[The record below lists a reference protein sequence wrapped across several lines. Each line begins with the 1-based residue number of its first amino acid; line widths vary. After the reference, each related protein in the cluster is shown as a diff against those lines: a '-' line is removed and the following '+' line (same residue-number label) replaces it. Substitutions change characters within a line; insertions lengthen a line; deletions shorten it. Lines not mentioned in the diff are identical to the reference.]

1 MTQDILVTRSGHI
14 VQVELNRPP
23 ANFFDESLMRQLAD
37 LLEELGADG
46 QCRAVVLCAAGKH
59 FCAGADFSSR
69 SESTE
74 EIGRSA
80 SSRAGDA
87 GRSASSRAEDS
98 GPAASDL
105 YRQAVRI
112 FSAPVPIVAAVQG
125 SAVGG
130 GLGLACAAD
139 FRVASPETRFVANFS
154 RLGFHQGFGLTVS
167 LPEIVG
173 GQLAKEML
181 YTGVRVDG
189 IRAHAAG
196 LADRLVPAEELR
208 PAAHAFAEQIAAA
221 APLAV
226 AAIRATMRDGLA
238 GRVERALEHEL
249 AEQTRLRKTE
259 DFAEG
264 IQASMQRRDPV
275 FHGH

>member
-1 MTQDILVTRSGHI
+1 MTQDILVTRSGHV
-14 VQVELNRPP
+14 VQAELNKPP
-23 ANFFDESLMRQLAD
+23 ANYFDEPMLTALGD
-37 LLEELGADG
+37 LLEELADDP

-69 SESTE
+69 TGVGEDGGE
-74 EIGRSA
+74 G
-80 SSRAGDA
+80 A
-87 GRSASSRAEDS
+87 GRI
-98 GPAASDL
+98 

-112 FSAPVPIVAAVQG
+112 FAANVPIVAAVQG

-181 YTGVRVDG
+181 YTGARIDG
-189 IRAHAAG
+189 ARAYAAG

-208 PAAHAFAEQIAAA
+208 GAAHALAEQIAAA

-226 AAIRATMRDGLA
+226 ASIRATMRNGLA
-238 GRVERALEHEL
+238 DRVAVALEHEL
-249 AEQTRLRKTE
+249 AEQTRLRRTE

-264 IQASMQRRDPV
+264 IQANLNRRDPV
-275 FHGH
+275 FHGR

>member
-1 MTQDILVTRSGHI
+1 MTQDILVTRSGHV
-14 VQVELNRPP
+14 VQAELNKPP
-23 ANFFDESLMRQLAD
+23 ANYFDEPMLTALGD
-37 LLEELGADG
+37 LLEELADDP

-69 SESTE
+69 TGVGEDGGE
-74 EIGRSA
+74 G
-80 SSRAGDA
+80 A
-87 GRSASSRAEDS
+87 GRI
-98 GPAASDL
+98 

-112 FSAPVPIVAAVQG
+112 FAANVPIVAAVQG

-181 YTGVRVDG
+181 YTGARIDG
-189 IRAHAAG
+189 ARAYAAG

-208 PAAHAFAEQIAAA
+208 GAAHTLAEQIAAA

-226 AAIRATMRDGLA
+226 ASIRATMRNGLA
-238 GRVERALEHEL
+238 ERVADALEHEL
-249 AEQTRLRKTE
+249 AEQTRLRRTE

-264 IQASMQRRDPV
+264 IQASLNRRDPV
-275 FHGH
+275 FHGR

>member
-1 MTQDILVTRSGHI
+1 MTQDILVTRSGHV
-14 VQVELNRPP
+14 VQAELNKPP
-23 ANFFDESLMRQLAD
+23 SNYFDEPMLTALGD
-37 LLEELGADG
+37 LLEELADDP

-69 SESTE
+69 TGVGEDGGE
-74 EIGRSA
+74 G
-80 SSRAGDA
+80 A
-87 GRSASSRAEDS
+87 GRI
-98 GPAASDL
+98 

-112 FSAPVPIVAAVQG
+112 FAANVPIVAAVQG

-167 LPEIVG
+167 LAEIVG

-181 YTGVRVDG
+181 YTGARIEG
-189 IRAHAAG
+189 ARAYAAG

-208 PAAHAFAEQIAAA
+208 GAAHALAEQIAAA

-226 AAIRATMRDGLA
+226 ASIRATMRNGLA
-238 GRVERALEHEL
+238 ERVADALEHEL
-249 AEQTRLRKTE
+249 AEQTRLRRTE

-264 IQASMQRRDPV
+264 IQASLNRRDPV
-275 FHGH
+275 FHGR

>member
-1 MTQDILVTRSGHI
+1 MTQDILVTRSGHV
-14 VQVELNRPP
+14 VQAELNKPP
-23 ANFFDESLMRQLAD
+23 ANYFDEPMLTALGD
-37 LLEELGADG
+37 LLEELADDP

-69 SESTE
+69 TGVGEDGGE
-74 EIGRSA
+74 G
-80 SSRAGDA
+80 A
-87 GRSASSRAEDS
+87 GRI
-98 GPAASDL
+98 

-112 FSAPVPIVAAVQG
+112 FAANVPIVAAVQG

-181 YTGVRVDG
+181 YTGARIDG
-189 IRAHAAG
+189 ARAYAAG

-208 PAAHAFAEQIAAA
+208 GAAHALAEQIAAA

-226 AAIRATMRDGLA
+226 ASIRATMRNGLA
-238 GRVERALEHEL
+238 DRVAVALEHEL
-249 AEQTRLRKTE
+249 AEQTRLRRTE

-264 IQASMQRRDPV
+264 IQASLNRRDPV
-275 FHGH
+275 FHGR

>member
-1 MTQDILVTRSGHI
+1 MTQDILVTRSGHV
-14 VQVELNRPP
+14 VQAELNKPP
-23 ANFFDESLMRQLAD
+23 ANYFDEPMLTALGD
-37 LLEELGADG
+37 LLEELADDP

-59 FCAGADFSSR
+59 FCAGADSSSR
-69 SESTE
+69 TGVGEDGGE
-74 EIGRSA
+74 G
-80 SSRAGDA
+80 A
-87 GRSASSRAEDS
+87 GRI
-98 GPAASDL
+98 

-112 FSAPVPIVAAVQG
+112 FAANVPIVAAVQG

-181 YTGVRVDG
+181 YTGARIDG
-189 IRAHAAG
+189 ARAYAAG

-208 PAAHAFAEQIAAA
+208 GAAHALAEQIAAA

-226 AAIRATMRDGLA
+226 ASIRATMRNGLA
-238 GRVERALEHEL
+238 ERVADALEHEL
-249 AEQTRLRKTE
+249 AEQTRLRRTE

-264 IQASMQRRDPV
+264 IQASLNRRDPV
-275 FHGH
+275 FHGR

>member
-1 MTQDILVTRSGHI
+1 MTQDILVTRSGHV
-14 VQVELNRPP
+14 VQAELNRPP
-23 ANFFDESLMRQLAD
+23 ANFFDESLMAQLAD
-37 LLEELGADG
+37 LLDELGADA

-69 SESTE
+69 SESAGST
-74 EIGRSA
+74 GDGSVVA
-80 SSRAGDA
+80 SG
-87 GRSASSRAEDS
+87 
-98 GPAASDL
+98 L

-112 FSAPVPIVAAVQG
+112 FSSPVPIVAAVQG

-181 YTGVRVDG
+181 YTGVRIDG
-189 IRAHAAG
+189 TRAYAAG

-208 PAAHAFAEQIAAA
+208 PAAHVLAEQIAAA

-226 AAIRATMRDGLA
+226 AAIRATMRDGLP
-238 GRVERALEHEL
+238 GRVEHALEHEL

-275 FHGH
+275 FHGR

>member
-1 MTQDILVTRSGHI
+1 MTQDILVTRSGHV
-14 VQVELNRPP
+14 VQAELNKPP
-23 ANFFDESLMRQLAD
+23 ANYFDEPMLTGLGD
-37 LLEELGADG
+37 LLEELADDP

-69 SESTE
+69 TGVGEDGGE
-74 EIGRSA
+74 G
-80 SSRAGDA
+80 A
-87 GRSASSRAEDS
+87 GRI
-98 GPAASDL
+98 

-112 FSAPVPIVAAVQG
+112 FAANVPIVAAVQG

-181 YTGVRVDG
+181 YTGARIDG
-189 IRAHAAG
+189 ARAYAAG

-208 PAAHAFAEQIAAA
+208 GAAHALAEQIAAA

-226 AAIRATMRDGLA
+226 ASIRATMRNGLA
-238 GRVERALEHEL
+238 DRVAVALEHEL
-249 AEQTRLRKTE
+249 AEQTRLRRTE

-264 IQASMQRRDPV
+264 IQASLNRRDPV
-275 FHGH
+275 FHGR

>member
-1 MTQDILVTRSGHI
+1 MTQDIVVTRPSGAGH
-14 VQVELNRPP
+14 VAQVELNKPP
-23 ANFFDESLMRQLAD
+23 ANFFDEPLLTHVAD
-37 LLEELGADG
+37 ALEELADDP

-59 FCAGADFSSR
+59 FCAGNDFAAA
-69 SESTE
+69 
-74 EIGRSA
+74 GYGNNA
-80 SSRAGDA
+80 AGRAGA
-87 GRSASSRAEDS
+87 G
-98 GPAASDL
+98 GI

-112 FSAPVPIVAAVQG
+112 FAARVPIVAAVQG

-173 GQLAKEML
+173 GQFAKEML
-181 YTGVRVDG
+181 YTSVRVDG
-189 IRAHAAG
+189 ARAHAAG
-196 LADRLVPAEELR
+196 LADRLVSADELR
-208 PAAHAFAEQIAAA
+208 AAAHALAEQIAGA

-226 AAIRATMRDGLA
+226 ASIRATMRDGLA
-238 GRVERALEHEL
+238 ERVEKVLEHEL
-249 AEQTRLRKTE
+249 AEQTRLRRTE

-264 IQASMQRRDPV
+264 IQASTQRRDPT
-275 FHGH
+275 FHGR

>member
-1 MTQDILVTRSGHI
+1 MTQDILVTRSGHV
-14 VQVELNRPP
+14 VQAELNKPP
-23 ANFFDESLMRQLAD
+23 ANYFDESLLTQLGD
-37 LLEELGADG
+37 VLEEMAEDA

-69 SESTE
+69 SNAPSE
-74 EIGRSA
+74 
-80 SSRAGDA
+80 GDA
-87 GRSASSRAEDS
+87 TAGSI
-98 GPAASDL
+98 

-112 FSAPVPIVAAVQG
+112 FGANVPIVAAVQG

-181 YTGVRVDG
+181 YTGARIDG
-189 IRAHAAG
+189 TRAYAAG
-196 LADRLVPAEELR
+196 LADRLVAADELR
-208 PAAHAFAEQIAAA
+208 GAAHALAEQIAGA

-226 AAIRATMRDGLA
+226 ASIRATMRNGLA
-238 GRVERALEHEL
+238 DRVAEVLEHEL

-264 IQASMQRRDPV
+264 IKASMQRRDPV
-275 FHGH
+275 FHGR

>member
-1 MTQDILVTRSGHI
+1 MTQDILVTRSGHV
-14 VQVELNRPP
+14 VQAELNKPP
-23 ANFFDESLMRQLAD
+23 ANYFDEPMLTALGD
-37 LLEELGADG
+37 LLEELAEDP

-69 SESTE
+69 TGVGEDGGE
-74 EIGRSA
+74 G
-80 SSRAGDA
+80 A
-87 GRSASSRAEDS
+87 GRI
-98 GPAASDL
+98 

-112 FSAPVPIVAAVQG
+112 FAANVPIVAAVQG

-181 YTGVRVDG
+181 YTGARIDG
-189 IRAHAAG
+189 ARAYAAG
-196 LADRLVPAEELR
+196 LADRLVPTEELR
-208 PAAHAFAEQIAAA
+208 GAAHALAEQIAAA

-226 AAIRATMRDGLA
+226 ASIRATMRNGLA
-238 GRVERALEHEL
+238 DRVAVALEHEL
-249 AEQTRLRKTE
+249 AEQTRLRRTE

-264 IQASMQRRDPV
+264 IQASLNRRDPV
-275 FHGH
+275 FHGR

>member
-1 MTQDILVTRSGHI
+1 MTQDILVTRSGHV
-14 VQVELNRPP
+14 VQAELNKPP
-23 ANFFDESLMRQLAD
+23 ANYFDEPMLTALGD
-37 LLEELGADG
+37 LLEELADDP

-69 SESTE
+69 TGVGEDGGE
-74 EIGRSA
+74 G
-80 SSRAGDA
+80 A
-87 GRSASSRAEDS
+87 GRI
-98 GPAASDL
+98 

-112 FSAPVPIVAAVQG
+112 FAANVPIVAAVQG

-173 GQLAKEML
+173 GQLAKEMF
-181 YTGVRVDG
+181 YTGARIDG
-189 IRAHAAG
+189 ARAYAAG

-208 PAAHAFAEQIAAA
+208 GAAHALAEQIAAA

-226 AAIRATMRDGLA
+226 ASIRATMRNGLA
-238 GRVERALEHEL
+238 DRVAVALEHEL
-249 AEQTRLRKTE
+249 AEQTRLRRTE

-264 IQASMQRRDPV
+264 IQASLNRRDPV
-275 FHGH
+275 FHGR

>member
-1 MTQDILVTRSGHI
+1 MTQDILVTRSGH
-14 VQVELNRPP
+14 VVAAELNRPP
-23 ANFFDESLMRQLAD
+23 ANFFDESLMTELAD
-37 LLEELGADG
+37 LLDELGSDA

-59 FCAGADFSSR
+59 FCAGANFSSAAAAGTG
-69 SESTE
+69 SGSTADNG
-74 EIGRSA
+74 IV
-80 SSRAGDA
+80 
-87 GRSASSRAEDS
+87 
-98 GPAASDL
+98 ASDL

-112 FSAPVPIVAAVQG
+112 FSARVPIVAAVQG

-154 RLGFHQGFGLTVS
+154 KLGFHHGFGLTVS

-173 GQLAKEML
+173 GQVAKEML
-181 YTGVRVDG
+181 YTSVRVDG
-189 IRAHAAG
+189 ARAYAIG
-196 LADRLVPAEELR
+196 LADRLVPAGELR
-208 PAAHAFAEQIAAA
+208 RAAHALAEQIAAA

-226 AAIRATMRDGLA
+226 AAIRSTMRDGLA
-238 GRVERALEHEL
+238 ARVERALEHEL

-264 IQASMQRRDPV
+264 IQASLQRRDPI
-275 FHGH
+275 FHGR

>member
-1 MTQDILVTRSGHI
+1 MTQDILVTRSGHV
-14 VQVELNRPP
+14 VQAELNKPP
-23 ANFFDESLMRQLAD
+23 ANYFDEPMLTALGD
-37 LLEELGADG
+37 LLEELAEDP

-69 SESTE
+69 TGVGE
-74 EIGRSA
+74 G
-80 SSRAGDA
+80 A
-87 GRSASSRAEDS
+87 GRI
-98 GPAASDL
+98 

-112 FSAPVPIVAAVQG
+112 FAANVPIVAAVQG

-173 GQLAKEML
+173 RQLAKEML
-181 YTGVRVDG
+181 YTGARIDG
-189 IRAHAAG
+189 ARAYAAG

-208 PAAHAFAEQIAAA
+208 GAAHALAEQIAEA

-226 AAIRATMRDGLA
+226 ASIRATMRNGLA
-238 GRVERALEHEL
+238 DRVAVALEHEL
-249 AEQTRLRKTE
+249 AEQTRLRRTE

-264 IQASMQRRDPV
+264 IQASLNRRDPV
-275 FHGH
+275 FHGR

>member
-1 MTQDILVTRSGHI
+1 MTQDILVTRAGHV
-14 VQVELNRPP
+14 VQAELNKPP
-23 ANFFDESLMRQLAD
+23 ANYFDEPMLTALGD
-37 LLEELGADG
+37 LLEELADDP

-69 SESTE
+69 TGVGEDGGE
-74 EIGRSA
+74 G
-80 SSRAGDA
+80 A
-87 GRSASSRAEDS
+87 GRI
-98 GPAASDL
+98 

-112 FSAPVPIVAAVQG
+112 FAANVPIVAAVQG

-181 YTGVRVDG
+181 YTGARIDG
-189 IRAHAAG
+189 ARAYAAG
-196 LADRLVPAEELR
+196 LADRLVPTEELR
-208 PAAHAFAEQIAAA
+208 GAAHALAEQIAAA

-226 AAIRATMRDGLA
+226 ASIRATMRNGLA
-238 GRVERALEHEL
+238 ERVADALEHEL
-249 AEQTRLRKTE
+249 AEQTRLRRTE

-264 IQASMQRRDPV
+264 IQASLNRRDPV
-275 FHGH
+275 FHGR

>member
-1 MTQDILVTRSGHI
+1 MTQDILVTRSGHV
-14 VQVELNRPP
+14 VQAELNKPP
-23 ANFFDESLMRQLAD
+23 ANYFDEPMLTALGY
-37 LLEELGADG
+37 LLEELADDP

-69 SESTE
+69 TGVGEDGGE
-74 EIGRSA
+74 G
-80 SSRAGDA
+80 A
-87 GRSASSRAEDS
+87 GRI
-98 GPAASDL
+98 

-112 FSAPVPIVAAVQG
+112 FAANVPIVAAVQG

-181 YTGVRVDG
+181 YTGARIDG
-189 IRAHAAG
+189 ARAYAAG

-208 PAAHAFAEQIAAA
+208 GAAHTLAEQIAAA

-226 AAIRATMRDGLA
+226 ASIRATMRNGLA
-238 GRVERALEHEL
+238 DRVAVAREHEL
-249 AEQTRLRKTE
+249 AEQTRLRRTE

-264 IQASMQRRDPV
+264 IQASLNRRDPV
-275 FHGH
+275 FHGR

>member
-1 MTQDILVTRSGHI
+1 MTQDILVTRAGHV
-14 VQVELNRPP
+14 VQAELNKPP
-23 ANFFDESLMRQLAD
+23 SNYFDEPMLTALGD
-37 LLEELGADG
+37 LLEELADDP

-69 SESTE
+69 TGVGEDGGE
-74 EIGRSA
+74 G
-80 SSRAGDA
+80 A
-87 GRSASSRAEDS
+87 GRI
-98 GPAASDL
+98 

-112 FSAPVPIVAAVQG
+112 FAANVPIVAAVQG

-181 YTGVRVDG
+181 YTGARIDG
-189 IRAHAAG
+189 ARAYAAG
-196 LADRLVPAEELR
+196 LADRLVPTEELR
-208 PAAHAFAEQIAAA
+208 GAAHALAEQIAAA

-226 AAIRATMRDGLA
+226 ASIRATMRNGLA
-238 GRVERALEHEL
+238 DRVAVALEHEL
-249 AEQTRLRKTE
+249 AEQTRLRRTE

-264 IQASMQRRDPV
+264 IQASLNRRDPV
-275 FHGH
+275 FHGR

>member
-1 MTQDILVTRSGHI
+1 MTQDILVTRSGHV
-14 VQVELNRPP
+14 VQAELNKPP
-23 ANFFDESLMRQLAD
+23 ANYFDEPMLTALGD
-37 LLEELGADG
+37 LLEELADDP

-69 SESTE
+69 TGVGEDGGE
-74 EIGRSA
+74 G
-80 SSRAGDA
+80 A
-87 GRSASSRAEDS
+87 GRI
-98 GPAASDL
+98 

-112 FSAPVPIVAAVQG
+112 FAANVPIVAAVQG

-173 GQLAKEML
+173 GQMAKEML
-181 YTGVRVDG
+181 YTGARVDG
-189 IRAHAAG
+189 ARAYAAG
-196 LADRLVPAEELR
+196 LADRLVSADELR
-208 PAAHAFAEQIAAA
+208 GAAHALAEQIAGA

-226 AAIRATMRDGLA
+226 ASIRATMRDGLA
-238 GRVERALEHEL
+238 DRVAEALEHEL
-249 AEQTRLRKTE
+249 AEQTRLRRTE

-264 IQASMQRRDPV
+264 IQASLSRRDPV
-275 FHGH
+275 FHGR

>member
-1 MTQDILVTRSGHI
+1 MTQDILVTRSGH
-14 VQVELNRPP
+14 VVTAELNKPP
-23 ANFFDESLMRQLAD
+23 ANFFDESLLTQLAD
-37 LLEELGADG
+37 LLEELAADAT
-46 QCRAVVLCAAGKH
+46 CRAVVLCAAGKH

-69 SESTE
+69 Y
-74 EIGRSA
+74 G
-80 SSRAGDA
+80 
-87 GRSASSRAEDS
+87 DS
-98 GPAASDL
+98 GDGRAVASDI

-112 FSAPVPIVAAVQG
+112 FAAQVPVVAAVQG

-173 GQLAKEML
+173 NQLAKEML
-181 YTGVRVDG
+181 YTSVRVDG
-189 IRAHAAG
+189 ARAHAAG
-196 LADRLVPAEELR
+196 LADRLVPADELR
-208 PAAHAFAEQIAAA
+208 PAAHALAEQIAAA

-226 AAIRATMRDGLA
+226 ASIRATLRDGLA
-238 GRVERALEHEL
+238 DRVARTLEHEL

-264 IQASMQRRDPV
+264 IQASTQRRDPV
-275 FHGH
+275 FHGR